1 MKTFRPRDFA
11 DHGAIPTMTNILRVR
26 GIVFH
31 HRQGTV
37 YTRVRLPVGLSE
49 VRNHIR
55 RQRVASCV
63 ASSAPEQAQQSRA
76 VTKLNGLKTTTMGNI
91 NQIPKL

>member
-1 MKTFRPRDFA
+1 
-11 DHGAIPTMTNILRVR
+11 MTNILRVR

-49 VRNHIR
+49 VRNQIR
-55 RQRVASCV
+55 WQRVASCV
-63 ASSAPEQAQQSRA
+63 ASSAPKQAQESRA
-76 VTKLNGLKTTTMGNI
+76 VTKLNGLKTNTMGNI
-91 NQIPKL
+91 NQIPKP